1 MDISEGEH
9 FMKKTK
15 IICTLGPA
23 TDKKDLLVDMIKSGM
38 DLARFNFSH
47 GSHGECEARLNLLK
61 EAEKEAGRLVG
72 YVADTKGPE
81 MRLGLFK
88 GDKTTLVPGHEF
100 TLTIDDVEGTAE
112 KAHVNYKGLPEEVKR
127 GDTILLNDGK
137 LSLEVQSTTDREIHT
152 LVVNGGEISSR
163 KRVAV
168 PGAFLKLP
176 FLSDADVSDITFAA
190 QHGMT
195 YVAASFVRNAHDA
208 MEIRRLLE
216 RLGSP
221 MGIIAKIENQ
231 EGVDNID
238 EILQVVDGVMVAR
251 GDLGVEIPMEDVPIV
266 QKQIIAKCNALGK
279 PVVTATQMLESMI
292 TNYRATRAEANDIAN
307 SIFDGTDAIMLSG
320 ETASGAYPL
329 EAVQTMAR
337 IAKRTEEAI
346 DYVGVFQ
353 HKGIGAQVQMTDAIS
368 HATVQIAQ
376 ELEANAIM
384 SITESGYT
392 ARMVAKY
399 RPKAHVLGV
408 SPKEESLRRMNLY
421 WGVTPLKGENKAS
434 TDALIEASLKNA
446 LDAGV
451 IKKGDSL
458 VVTAGMNVGK
468 VGSTNLIQVVNV
480 GQKIVSGQGIGKK
493 AASGIVLRVE
503 KKADLDQFKP
513 GMILAVASLENEM
526 GTCAAQ
532 AGGIIAEEGGFTS
545 PAAIIGINYGLPVI
559 VGAKG
564 AMEALETG
572 DLVTLDVTTGS
583 VYAGK
588 INVK

>member
-1 MDISEGEH
+1 M
-9 FMKKTK
+9 
-15 IICTLGPA
+15 
-23 TDKKDLLVDMIKSGM
+23 
-38 DLARFNFSH
+38 
-47 GSHGECEARLNLLK
+47 
-61 EAEKEAGRLVG
+61 
-72 YVADTKGPE
+72 
-81 MRLGLFK
+81 
-88 GDKTTLVPGHEF
+88 
-100 TLTIDDVEGTAE
+100 EGTAE

-216 RLGSP
+216 KLGSP

-446 LDAGV
+446 LDAGL

-513 GMILAVASLENEM
+513 GMILAVAALENEM

-545 PAAIIGINYGLPVI
+545 PAAIIGINYGIPVI